1 MADEGKAERCP
12 RCNST
17 ALDHGRMDFDVK
29 FYRSSQW
36 FSTGWRIQA
45 FVCLD
50 CGLLTQYLSASDLDQ
65 LRAKNGLT
73 SRST

>member
-1 MADEGKAERCP
+1 MADERKAERCP
-12 RCNST
+12 RCNGT
-17 ALDHGRMDFDVK
+17 ALDRGGMNFDVK

-36 FSTGWRIQA
+36 ISTGWNFEA

-50 CGLLTQYLSASDLDQ
+50 CGLLTQYLSASDLEQ
-65 LRAKNGLT
+65 LRAKNGLP

>member
-12 RCNST
+12 RCSST
-17 ALDHGRMDFDVK
+17 ALDHGKMDVDVR

-36 FSTGWRIQA
+36 ISTGWHFQA

-50 CGLLTQYLSASDLDQ
+50 CGLLTQYLSAGDLDQ